1 MFIGGI
7 KMKKLVFMLWFAA
20 AGLSHAGM
28 NVETF
33 LTAERQSITL
43 GDTVEDMQMRMKAS
57 PITVNSYVLPQK
69 DQKEELAI
77 DYTYEIEN
85 MRYVITVVNGKISQ
99 IQTENLNK

>member
-1 MFIGGI
+1 
-7 KMKKLVFMLWFAA
+7 MKKLLFILLLTASF
-20 AGLSHAGM
+20 SHAA
-28 NVETF
+28 NVESF
-33 LTAERQSITL
+33 VTAERQSITL
-43 GDTVEDMQMRMKAS
+43 GDSVEEMQARIKVS
-57 PITVNSYVLPQK
+57 PLTVNSYAVPQK

>member
-33 LTAERQSITL
+33 LTGEGQAITL
-43 GDTVEDMQMRMKAS
+43 GDSVEDMQMRMKAS

-69 DQKEELAI
+69 DQKEDLAI
-77 DYTYEIEN
+77 NYTYDI
-85 MRYVITVVNGKISQ
+85 
-99 IQTENLNK
+99 